1 MTFFHSIGDKFIDP
15 DRGEILVIDRNGCDG
30 CAYSSSRNYSNVCNA
45 SERLRLTG
53 SCLAHE
59 RSDRASVQFVKPND
73 YAVFKLTGE
82 WP

>member
-1 MTFFHSIGDKFIDP
+1 MTPRRIGERFIDSE
-15 DRGEILVIDRNGCDG
+15 RGEILVTERYGCDG
-30 CAYSSSRNYSNVCNA
+30 CAYSAKYNNDADSCNA
-45 SERLRLTG
+45 PERLRLTG

-59 RSDRASVQFVKPND
+59 RFDGASVQFVKPND